1 MEITRSKYLNDL
13 KNRMNN
19 GMIKVITGMRR
30 AGKTYLLFTQFY
42 RFLKETGIKPDA
54 IVRLSL
60 DDDINEEYRDASKL
74 SLHLRSLIKDDDV
87 TYYLLLD
94 EIQFAI
100 SEEELLAPTRPMKVF
115 SMLNGLLRLPNVDIY
130 VTGSNSRFLSSDVLT
145 EFRGR
150 GDEVHI
156 LPLTFSE
163 FMNGYDGDVYNGWAE
178 YSLYGGLPSLLSMP
192 TDEQKASY
200 LSNLF
205 KNTYRKDIISRNNI
219 RKTQELDDLVRIL
232 ASSVGSL
239 TNPTRIVN
247 TFNTVLHATISV
259 NTILNYLDYL
269 KDSFILSEANRYDV
283 KGRKNIGSPNKYYF
297 EDIGIRNSILNYRQD
312 EENHIM
318 ENVIYNELR
327 YRGFAV
333 DVGIVEKRMI
343 DNTGSNKRIN
353 YEIDFIATQGSKK
366 FYLQS
371 ALALSDCEKEKQEKN
386 SLLNI
391 PDSFKKI
398 IIVKDVV
405 KTSRDDDGI
414 VTIGLFEFLQ
424 NQNSLDL

>member
-1 MEITRSKYLNDL
+1 
-13 KNRMNN
+13 
-19 GMIKVITGMRR
+19 
-30 AGKTYLLFTQFY
+30 
-42 RFLKETGIKPDA
+42 
-54 IVRLSL
+54 
-60 DDDINEEYRDASKL
+60 
-74 SLHLRSLIKDDDV
+74 
-87 TYYLLLD
+87 
-94 EIQFAI
+94 
-100 SEEELLAPTRPMKVF
+100 MKVF

-283 KGRKNIGSPNKYYF
+283 KGRKYIGSPNKYYF